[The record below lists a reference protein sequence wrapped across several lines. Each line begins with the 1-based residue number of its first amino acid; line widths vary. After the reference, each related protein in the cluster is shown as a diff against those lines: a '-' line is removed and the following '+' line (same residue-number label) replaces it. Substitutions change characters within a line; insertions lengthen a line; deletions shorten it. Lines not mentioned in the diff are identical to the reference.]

1 MKKKIIVGLVTALLI
16 VCSVGTAFAQDSPLI
31 TFKGESEKFV
41 ESVTG
46 DTSFTNMEP
55 GETRTMNLTL
65 KNEDASEMSFFMSA
79 EILDNIAAATGTNGT
94 AVYDFTLAKNGEV
107 FFSTVIGDGK
117 VNTSIGKEYLSS
129 DNNILLDNLSQGQ
142 SDVIT
147 VTLALDGD
155 STNGTSTMSTGDTL
169 NTSGYMN
176 KEGQIQFV
184 FSAATPVTPGGSVVQ
199 TITNYVNQNVNTG
212 IGASVTGIVIG
223 AILIAVAVILIVKR
237 RKAGERS

>member
-1 MKKKIIVGLVTALLI
+1 MKKKIIAGLVTALLI
-16 VCSVGTAFAQDSPLI
+16 VCSVGTAFAQDNPTV

-79 EILDNIAAATGTNGT
+79 EILKNIAETT
-94 AVYDFTLAKNGEV
+94 ADKQSVYDFSIAKNGTV
-107 FFSTVIGDGK
+107 FFSTVIGGGEAYNK
-117 VNTSIGKEYLSS
+117 SVGKEYLTS

-147 VTLALDGD
+147 VTLSLDGD
-155 STNGTSTMSTGDTL
+155 STNGSSTTSGDTL
-169 NTSGYMN
+169 NTSGYMD
-176 KEGQIQFV
+176 KTGQIQFV

-237 RKAGERS
+237 RKAGEKS